1 MTKKRALKLIMACG
15 IQRNE
20 AQRLLLIEHE
30 KGHTNLDA
38 YLNIR
43 IANFNADCFYK
54 KIVQAAQVF
63 GVSIRKMAD
72 ALKEIGRREFHENPC
87 D

>member
-1 MTKKRALKLIMACG
+1 MTKKRALKLIMAQG

-30 KGHTNLDA
+30 KGKTNLDA
-38 YLNIR
+38 VIDIR
-43 IANFNADCFYK
+43 IAWHNGERFYE
-54 KIVQAAQVF
+54 KIVEAANAF

-72 ALKEIGRREFHENPC
+72 ALKQIGRRAFHENPG